1 MKVTKD
7 QERKGPLAHS
17 GMASAGSSRASE
29 RRNSL
34 LDSVVHRLSVD
45 LGVNLGDLG
54 PDDNPLGAL
63 PQQVLDEEQAIAATQ
78 NTVVGGIE
86 TVDNPV
92 SILYHFF
99 RSNVEGLVSA
109 TPALAF
115 ILGSKLLVDW
125 LAAKGG
131 PWGDTMGA
139 RCAIC
144 MAGER
149 GQGRGLRAARAI
161 VNVSGIGCI
170 GLLVQTPLTNSP
182 FTLPHPQGLSCC

>member
-1 MKVTKD
+1 MFW
-7 QERKGPLAHS
+7 HS
-17 GMASAGSSRASE
+17 HSAMSSAGSSRASE

-34 LDSVVHRLSVD
+34 VDSVLHRLSVD
-45 LGVNLGDLG
+45 LGVIGELG
-54 PDDNPLGAL
+54 PDGVPLPPFPG
-63 PQQVLDEEQAIAATQ
+63 PSQVLDEEQAVAATQ
-78 NTVVGGIE
+78 STVVGGIE

-92 SILYHFF
+92 SILYQVY
-99 RSNVEGLVSA
+99 RTNMEGLVSA
-109 TPALAF
+109 TPALAL

-149 GQGRGLRAARAI
+149 GRGRGLRAARAI

-170 GLLVQTPLTNSP
+170 G
-182 FTLPHPQGLSCC
+182 

>member
-1 MKVTKD
+1 
-7 QERKGPLAHS
+7 
-17 GMASAGSSRASE
+17 MASAGSSGASE

-45 LGVNLGDLG
+45 LGVNLGNNG
-54 PDDNPLGAL
+54 PDDPLGA
-63 PQQVLDEEQAIAATQ
+63 PPHQVLDEEQAIAATQ
-78 NTVVGGIE
+78 STVVGGIAATQSTVVGGIE

-92 SILYHFF
+92 SILYQVY
-99 RSNVEGLVSA
+99 RTNVEGLVSA

-139 RCAIC
+139 RCALC
-144 MAGER
+144 MAGIELTLMGLNYKTPGYAR
-149 GQGRGLRAARAI
+149 KRLLLGRL
-161 VNVSGIGCI
+161 SGSN
-170 GLLVQTPLTNSP
+170 TPLHP
-182 FTLPHPQGLSCC
+182 PYTLHAGVPAQIALAALL

>member
-1 MKVTKD
+1 MFW
-7 QERKGPLAHS
+7 HS
-17 GMASAGSSRASE
+17 HSAMSSAGSSRASE

-34 LDSVVHRLSVD
+34 VDSVLHRLSVD
-45 LGVNLGDLG
+45 LGVIGELG
-54 PDDNPLGAL
+54 PDGVPLPPFPG
-63 PQQVLDEEQAIAATQ
+63 PSQVLDEEQAIAATQ
-78 NTVVGGIE
+78 STAVGGIE

-92 SILYHFF
+92 SILYQVY
-99 RSNVEGLVSA
+99 RTNVEGLVSA

-149 GQGRGLRAARAI
+149 GRGRGLRAARAI
-161 VNVSGIGCI
+161 VNVSFIGCCI
-170 GLLVQTPLTNSP
+170 GLHFPLP
-182 FTLPHPQGLSCC
+182 

>member
-1 MKVTKD
+1 MSS
-7 QERKGPLAHS
+7 E
-17 GMASAGSSRASE
+17 GSSPASE

-34 LDSVVHRLSVD
+34 VDSVVHRLSVD
-45 LGVNLGDLG
+45 LGVNLLG
-54 PDDNPLGAL
+54 PDGNPLPVGAP
-63 PQQVLDEEQAIAATQ
+63 PQPTGQVLDEEQGAIAATPS
-78 NTVVGGIE
+78 TVGGQGAIAATPSTVGGIE
-86 TVDNPV
+86 TINNPV
-92 SILYHFF
+92 SILYQVY
-99 RSNVEGLVSA
+99 RTNVEGLVSA